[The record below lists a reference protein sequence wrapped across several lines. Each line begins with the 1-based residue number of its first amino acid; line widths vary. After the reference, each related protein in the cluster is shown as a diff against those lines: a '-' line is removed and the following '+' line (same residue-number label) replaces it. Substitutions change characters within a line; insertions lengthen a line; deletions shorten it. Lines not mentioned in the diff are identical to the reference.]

1 MEKRVKKV
9 DFWVLTIHIIR
20 NTFSLVETG
29 YKVEAVL
36 LLQRG
41 DLTLFEYDRIT
52 RNSMNKLFRFYSMFI
67 KWYSVVIRCLF
78 EVY

>member
-29 YKVEAVL
+29 YYTPYIFYNFDEL
-36 LLQRG
+36 LYF
-41 DLTLFEYDRIT
+41 LFIHNPSKQIFIFSEFVKIHKTKIRILEYL
-52 RNSMNKLFRFYSMFI
+52 NL
-67 KWYSVVIRCLF
+67 
-78 EVY
+78 

>member
-29 YKVEAVL
+29 YKRISSVSFIWEMLIEGIMYYLFQTVIGFYKKRL
-36 LLQRG
+36 LRSLSCFMLRG
-41 DLTLFEYDRIT
+41 
-52 RNSMNKLFRFYSMFI
+52 
-67 KWYSVVIRCLF
+67 
-78 EVY
+78 

>member
-29 YKVEAVL
+29 Y
-36 LLQRG
+36 RNPN
-41 DLTLFEYDRIT
+41 YMYRIPF
-52 RNSMNKLFRFYSMFI
+52 NSLP
-67 KWYSVVIRCLF
+67 
-78 EVY
+78 

>member
-29 YKVEAVL
+29 YKG
-36 LLQRG
+36 RG
-41 DLTLFEYDRIT
+41 TYLV
-52 RNSMNKLFRFYSMFI
+52 FRKYT
-67 KWYSVVIRCLF
+67 KV
-78 EVY
+78 

>member
-29 YKVEAVL
+29 YKSIFKFRKIETG
-36 LLQRG
+36 RG
-41 DLTLFEYDRIT
+41 NRSDTVRHPYQEGR
-52 RNSMNKLFRFYSMFI
+52 
-67 KWYSVVIRCLF
+67 
-78 EVY
+78 